1 MAAMKTTTIA
11 RGATT
16 TSSRVVRG
24 TRSRTAV
31 IKIKSMIGYERD
43 WPASTSLSKYE
54 DLQHFFQ
61 TSAKSPATIKPK
73 RSNSSS
79 AEQKSESRRDVSTF
93 ALAGPPQGEWPAT
106 YSQTCYDAL
115 AQHFHDKLF
124 KKTVNPEGSLS
135 SVMTLVKHV
144 ARADDKVSAV
154 LDALKD
160 VSGLPVID
168 DLGFVVGVLSHKDI
182 TTGDDEKS
190 VADLMSSPA
199 ITIEKKK
206 TVADAA
212 GLMLKH
218 KVHRIP
224 VTDKSGKCVGI
235 VTRTDI
241 FEALGA

>member
-1 MAAMKTTTIA
+1 MAGMTATKTSRTTF
-11 RGATT
+11 GAT
-16 TSSRVVRG
+16 SRTMRHY
-24 TRSRTAV
+24 RSRTAA
-31 IKIKSMIGYERD
+31 IKVKNMIERD
-43 WPASTSLSKYE
+43 WPASTSLSRYE

-73 RSNSSS
+73 RSVA
-79 AEQKSESRRDVSTF
+79 AEQNKENRRDVSTF

-124 KKTVNPEGSLS
+124 KKTVDPAGSLGN
-135 SVMTLVKHV
+135 VMTLVKHV

-154 LDALKD
+154 LDALKE

-182 TTGDDEKS
+182 GSGDDDKA

-224 VTDKSGKCVGI
+224 ITDKSGKCVGI